1 MLISSVTNDHEL
13 LTVLVH
19 LIIGTVERREFEDY
33 GLRWELGTPVT
44 AVRVVRIHLVDGD
57 VVY

>member
-1 MLISSVTNDHEL
+1 LISSVINDHEL

-19 LIIGTVERREFEDY
+19 LIIGTVERRVFGDY
-33 GLRWELGTPVT
+33 GLRRELGTPVA
-44 AVRVVRIHLVDGD
+44 AVRVVRIHLVDSD